1 MSEQSADQ
9 RSRLVRAAWT
19 VVRRSGFDGI
29 KVQLVLKESGLSAR
43 TFYRHFAD
51 KDSLLVA
58 LIEDEYGAVSR
69 RLRRALTEAD
79 EDPQAQVSAWIR
91 EMLLAASSADRAPR
105 TRLFSSYHSMMGRV
119 PGALLRSN
127 EMILEPLE
135 AAVRRGQAEGFFA
148 GDDPHGDAQ
157 QVARLVGG
165 ALNEYLA
172 TEEPGIEQMIDAVV
186 RFALRALTA
195 VDTRS
200 REPSSSVSSEDV
212 RGRVSS

>member
-1 MSEQSADQ
+1 MSDQSADQ

-69 RLRRALTEAD
+69 RLRRALTDAD
-79 EDPQAQVSAWIR
+79 PDPAAQVSAWIR
-91 EMLLAASSADRAPR
+91 EMLLAASSPDRAPR
-105 TRLFSSYHSMMGRV
+105 ARLFSSYHALMAGA

-127 EMILEPLE
+127 QMIIEPLE
-135 AAVRRGQAEGFFA
+135 AAVRKGEAAGVFV
-148 GDDPHGDAQ
+148 GDDPHSDAQ
-157 QVARLVGG
+157 QVARLTAG

-172 TEEPGIEQMIDAVV
+172 TEDSSIEQLIDAVV
-186 RFALRALTA
+186 RFALRALTGSPQPA
-195 VDTRS
+195 S
-200 REPSSSVSSEDV
+200 
-212 RGRVSS
+212 